1 MSTWNMPPGCSTN
14 DIPGNESD
22 DQLRAAFIESQGD
35 AAGTIASRWVDELR
49 FEDQDS
55 ALALVQ
61 DDVRRRRESLRIQ
74 LRGILRSNLNAF
86 ELAENVKDFEA
97 WLEEY
102 Q

>member
-1 MSTWNMPPGCSTN
+1 MTAQPAYTP
-14 DIPGNESD
+14 EE
-22 DQLRAAFIESQGD
+22 QLRAAFIESQGD
-35 AAGTIASRWVDELR
+35 AAGAIASQWVDELR

-74 LRGILRSNLNAF
+74 LRGVLRANLNAF
-86 ELAENVKDFEA
+86 ELAANVGDFET
-97 WLEEY
+97 WVEEY